1 MTSTTSFSKLGGRL
15 RLIFSR
21 NKQNAELPKYNLVQL
36 FTKDGYTYY
45 RFPKETALPLERFAM
60 SMSLLERLSSGLS
73 GSEMEA
79 ILTEMEKALGAGL
92 TNPRNAA
99 LVATYIHVIRE
110 RQNTVIH
117 RDLLLNIAAT
127 WVVRSDENPAI
138 INPDVHQ
145 AKLKVFEA
153 MAEEGSHD
161 FFTGLDIEPLKPLL
175 RMSPDELT
183 TLWEYNRVQ
192 LQKLHE
198 TLAALSSHRDDGQSK
213 RKKDLGSK

>member
-1 MTSTTSFSKLGGRL
+1 
-15 RLIFSR
+15 
-21 NKQNAELPKYNLVQL
+21 
-36 FTKDGYTYY
+36 
-45 RFPKETALPLERFAM
+45 M

-127 WVVRSDENPAI
+127 WVIRSDENPAV
-138 INPDVHQ
+138 INPDIHQ
-145 AKLKVFEA
+145 SKLKLFEA

-161 FFTGLDIEPLKPLL
+161 FFTQIGIEPLMPLL
-175 RMSPDELT
+175 TMSASDFQ
-183 TLWEYNRVQ
+183 TLWDHNVVQQELLIKALNQLDSRREQRQPKYNQ
-192 LQKLHE
+192 
-198 TLAALSSHRDDGQSK
+198 T
-213 RKKDLGSK
+213 

>member
-1 MTSTTSFSKLGGRL
+1 
-15 RLIFSR
+15 
-21 NKQNAELPKYNLVQL
+21 
-36 FTKDGYTYY
+36 
-45 RFPKETALPLERFAM
+45 M

-79 ILTEMEKALGAGL
+79 ILTEMEKALAAGL
-92 TNPRNAA
+92 SNPRNAA

-198 TLAALSSHRDDGQSK
+198 TLAALSSHRDEGQSK
-213 RKKDLGSK
+213 RKSVSGNK

>member
-1 MTSTTSFSKLGGRL
+1 
-15 RLIFSR
+15 
-21 NKQNAELPKYNLVQL
+21 
-36 FTKDGYTYY
+36 
-45 RFPKETALPLERFAM
+45 M

-73 GSEMEA
+73 VSEMEA

-213 RKKDLGSK
+213 RKINSGSK